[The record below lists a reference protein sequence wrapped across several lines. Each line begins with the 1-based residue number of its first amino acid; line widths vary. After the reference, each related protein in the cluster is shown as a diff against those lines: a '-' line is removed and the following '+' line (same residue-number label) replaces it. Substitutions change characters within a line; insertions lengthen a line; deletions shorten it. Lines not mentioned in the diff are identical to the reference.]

1 MENNSTSFGLRP
13 AAQRR
18 LVKDIVDIVKNPLTN
33 HGIYYVHDEE
43 NMLRGY
49 ALIFGPEDSVYEHGV
64 YLFRFKFPPDYPF
77 KPPRVTFMTKDQRT
91 RTRFNPNLYTNG
103 KVCVSLLNTWKGEQ
117 WTSCQT
123 IRSVLLALVTL
134 FGKDPL
140 LNEPGVTRMHK
151 DVDKYTR
158 LIRFKNYQVAIC
170 DILSQHSLPEEF
182 VGFMPVIRRHLTN
195 KKADILSAI
204 KKGAKSK
211 DNGCTIDVDI
221 YNMHAHIDYNQVGE
235 RFRAEMENKIDT

>member
-1 MENNSTSFGLRP
+1 MENNSSSFRMHP
-13 AAQRR
+13 ATQKR
-18 LVKDIVDIVKNPLTN
+18 LVKDIVDLVKAPLAD

-49 ALIFGPEDSVYEHGV
+49 ALIFGPEDTAYEHGA
-64 YLFRFKFPPDYPF
+64 YFFRFEFPPDYPF
-77 KPPRVTFMTKDQRT
+77 RPPRVTFRTKDQRT

-123 IRSVLLALVTL
+123 IRSILLTLVTL

-140 LNEPGVTRMHK
+140 LNEPGITIGHM
-151 DVDKYTR
+151 DVKKYTS

-170 DILSQHSLPEEF
+170 DVLSQHSVPE
-182 VGFMPVIRRHLTN
+182 GFAGFLPVIQRHFTEN
-195 KKADILSAI
+195 QAKILSGI
-204 KKGAKSK
+204 EEGTKSK
-211 DNGCTIDVDI
+211 ENRCTIDIDM
-221 YNMHAHIDYNQVGE
+221 YNMHAYIDYDQVND
-235 RFRAEMENKIDT
+235 RFQAEIKNKN